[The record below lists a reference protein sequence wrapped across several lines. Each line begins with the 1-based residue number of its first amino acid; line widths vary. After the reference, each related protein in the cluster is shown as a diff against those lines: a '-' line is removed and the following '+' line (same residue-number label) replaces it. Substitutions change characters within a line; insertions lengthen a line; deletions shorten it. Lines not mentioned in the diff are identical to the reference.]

1 MRSNYAAVGLEDSL
15 LDQNEKFENIL
26 EIRYHID
33 NTKST
38 LKVVE
43 VLVQL
48 L

>member
-1 MRSNYAAVGLEDSL
+1 MRSNYALGLEDQP
-15 LDQNEKFENIL
+15 LDDNENSDNII

-48 L
+48 I

>member
-1 MRSNYAAVGLEDSL
+1 MRSNYAAVDLEDSL
-15 LDQNEKFENIL
+15 LDQNQKSDNII

-33 NTKST
+33 NTKSK
-38 LKVVE
+38 LKVEE